1 MLACAPVQP
10 AGRTSQ
16 PTNQPAEREF
26 KMHIITIVIMIDEEK
41 ADDEKGEKE
50 EEEPKMY
57 MQEDTLKKKACQGR
71 QQLSKRASRWPRV
84 KTH

>member
-1 MLACAPVQP
+1 
-10 AGRTSQ
+10 
-16 PTNQPAEREF
+16 
-26 KMHIITIVIMIDEEK
+26 MIDEEK